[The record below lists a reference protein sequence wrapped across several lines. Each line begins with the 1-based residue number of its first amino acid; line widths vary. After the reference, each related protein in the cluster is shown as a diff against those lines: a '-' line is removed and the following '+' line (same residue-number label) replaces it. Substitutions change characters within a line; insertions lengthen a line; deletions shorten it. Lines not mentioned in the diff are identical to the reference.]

1 MQHPRALSPQIDSR
15 EPRIFASTRRAAGG
29 KCAGG
34 HISPLAG
41 QASRV
46 KLGGVT
52 QHPTLGIGLAGFGTV
67 GSGVWNTLHRNGALI
82 TSRTG
87 GGVALEVARILV
99 RDPNKSRAT
108 TLDASPT
115 LLTTDWR
122 ELVDAEEVRIVVELI
137 GGTTTAFEIV
147 AAALRA
153 GKPVVTG
160 NKALLAERGVEL
172 FSLSHET
179 GVPIHFEAAVAGGI
193 PIIRTVMDSFVGN
206 RIKSFYGIIN
216 GTSNYI
222 LGRMTDGGLTFEDA
236 LAEAQALGYAE
247 ADPALD
253 VNGWDAAH
261 KAILLATL
269 AYGFPIDPAHIH
281 VSGIEKVKPADIHF
295 AKRLGYA
302 CKLLAVIREHAEGG
316 VEVRVQ
322 PSFIPNSHI
331 LASVHG
337 VFNAVAVNG
346 DAAGESLFYGR
357 GAGQDPTASSVVADL
372 VEAARGVRHAEGH
385 RGFLPYRDRGE
396 VIPVEDTATS
406 YYVRFDVTDRPGVI
420 ADVAH
425 ILAAHGIGISGTHSP
440 VNPDD
445 PDAEFVD
452 MVFLLHTCSFG
463 KLQAALVEIAT
474 LDCINSEPVVF
485 RIETLG

>member
-1 MQHPRALSPQIDSR
+1 M
-15 EPRIFASTRRAAGG
+15 
-29 KCAGG
+29 
-34 HISPLAG
+34 
-41 QASRV
+41 
-46 KLGGVT
+46 T

-87 GGVALEVARILV
+87 GGVSLEVERILV

-108 TLDASPT
+108 TLDADPG
-115 LLTTDWR
+115 LLTTNWR
-122 ELVDAEEVRIVVELI
+122 QLVDDPKVEIVVELI
-137 GGTTTAFEIV
+137 GGTTTAFDIAE
-147 AAALRA
+147 AALRA

-160 NKALLAERGVEL
+160 NKALLAERGIEL
-172 FSLSHET
+172 FALSRET

-206 RIKSFYGIIN
+206 HIQSFFGIIN
-216 GTSNYI
+216 GTSNHI
-222 LGRMTDGGLTFEDA
+222 LGRMTDAGLTFGEA
-236 LAEAQALGYAE
+236 LAEARSLGYAE
-247 ADPALD
+247 ADPTLD

-269 AYGFPIDPAHIH
+269 AYGFPIDPGAVH
-281 VSGIEKVKPADIHF
+281 VSGIEQVRPMDIAF
-295 AKRLGYA
+295 ATRLGYA
-302 CKLLAVIREHAEGG
+302 VKLLAVIREHAEGG
-316 VEVRVQ
+316 VELRVQ

-337 VFNAVAVNG
+337 VFNAVAVNS

-372 VEAARGVRHAEGH
+372 VEAARGARHVESH
-385 RGFLPYRDRGE
+385 RGFLPYRETGAL
-396 VIPVEDTATS
+396 IPVEDTATS

-420 ADVAH
+420 ADVAR
-425 ILAAHGIGISGTHSP
+425 ILAERGIGISGTHSP

-445 PDAEFVD
+445 PDADFVD
-452 MVFLLHTCSFG
+452 MVFLLHTCPFG
-463 KLQAALVEIAT
+463 RLQGALAEIEA
-474 LDCINSEPVVF
+474 LDCINSTPVVF
-485 RIETLG
+485 RIETLA